1 MESATT
7 PEPTV
12 SEDEQTEPEL
22 SAGSSAPAPVQHI
35 NILVEGNT
43 ATFGTLWDLEDCN
56 TTMSLAEIR
65 QLMMTSFAETIAEWF
80 DDGFRFVRKTS
91 SGISP
96 VHVEQEQRMMLE
108 KICTTDSDE
117 CYASGQD

>member
-7 PEPTV
+7 PEPTA

-22 SAGSSAPAPVQHI
+22 SAGSSAPAPVRHI

-43 ATFGTLWDLEDCN
+43 ATFGTLWDLEDHD
-56 TTMSLAEIR
+56 TTMSLADIR
-65 QLMMTSFAETIAEWF
+65 QLMATSFAETIAEWF
-80 DDGFRFVRKTS
+80 DDGFRFVRKTN

-96 VHVEQEQRMMLE
+96 VRRPLQDFYLRWEFYSLQRHSTR
-108 KICTTDSDE
+108 CF
-117 CYASGQD
+117 GN